1 MKANILIAGGSS
13 FIGHNLIKLLNKN
26 NYNITSLSLK
36 KIKNKNKIKNIEYI
50 FCDISKKN
58 NLRKKIKKN
67 YDIFINFAGNVNH
80 KDALKNKEVHYYG
93 LKNILG
99 IINKKKIKL
108 LIQIGSS
115 LEYGRLVSPQREK
128 ITCKPVSS
136 YGKAKYLSSKYILG
150 LGIKNSVIL
159 RPYQIYGP
167 YQKKDRLIPQA
178 IKTFLKN
185 LKLKCTSGNQKRD
198 FLYVDDFNRL
208 ILYIL
213 KKKYINPG
221 IYNVGSGKPVKIK
234 KIINLILK
242 KINKG
247 QAKFGSIQM
256 RDDEINDLYPDIS
269 KIKKNFKWKPRISL
283 KDGLAKTI
291 NFYLKKV

>member
-213 KKKYINPG
+213 KKKYINSG